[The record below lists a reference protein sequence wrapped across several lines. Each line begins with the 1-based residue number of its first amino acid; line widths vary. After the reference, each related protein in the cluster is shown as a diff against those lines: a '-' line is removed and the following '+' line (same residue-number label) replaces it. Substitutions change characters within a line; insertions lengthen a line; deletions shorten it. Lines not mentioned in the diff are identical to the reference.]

1 MKRLQDLRISIIG
14 MGRLMETIRPCYA
27 ALSETPE
34 RLAVQVVATTLDERG
49 LKEKNERLGFPVL
62 LGQNDEMLRTH
73 KPDLILFAPPPHDAL
88 SLTESVLAPYAA
100 YCLQSGIPLPTVFA
114 FPPSPGPEQYAAR
127 LPETMQTA
135 VVVPCLGADGGF
147 VLASVLHGLQENETR
162 SLIERFFRP
171 MASVLFMESSGIP
184 AYLGSAC
191 MYPIAGNLCSD
202 ISRFCGWDESV
213 IGPVLE
219 GWKKGIADFR
229 SAAGIDV
236 GEEEIRQQT
245 ANYIRTAKT
254 GGESA
259 VIRMNIADCT
269 PGGIAECVLMSYN
282 AGTRSK
288 LFSFL
293 TELRGEPLA
302 AALFRLAR
310 NESNRLSAIAS
321 ERAAALHLPLSDE
334 AAFTDDRKQAFRDC
348 LLQAAG
354 SAGVDLPHE
363 LEDDLAAIDGQT
375 PNTFYRACSKCL
387 FRQLSFADADLL
399 LWLARI
405 AYGARFG
412 QGAAFRMIYA

>member
-1 MKRLQDLRISIIG
+1 MKPSEELRIAIIG

-27 ALSETPE
+27 ALLETPE
-34 RLAVQVVATTLDERG
+34 RLSEQVIATTIDERG
-49 LKEKNERLGFPVL
+49 LREKNARLGFTVL

-147 VLASVLHGLQENETR
+147 VLASVLHGSQENETR

-171 MASVLFMESSGIP
+171 MASVIFLEPSGIP

-213 IGPVLE
+213 IGPALE

-229 SAAGIDV
+229 SAVGIDV

-245 ANYIRTAKT
+245 ENYTRTAKT
-254 GGESA
+254 GGEPA

-363 LEDDLAAIDGQT
+363 LKDDLAAIDGQT
-375 PNTFYRACSKCL
+375 PNTFYRACSERL

-405 AYGARFG
+405 GYGVRFG
-412 QGAAFRMIYA
+412 QNAAFRLLHE